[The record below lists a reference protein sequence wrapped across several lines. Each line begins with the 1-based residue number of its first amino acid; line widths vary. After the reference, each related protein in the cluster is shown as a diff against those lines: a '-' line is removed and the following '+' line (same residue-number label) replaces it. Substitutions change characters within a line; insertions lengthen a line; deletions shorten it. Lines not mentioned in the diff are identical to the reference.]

1 MQVARDVPAGI
12 DEHNCL
18 GQLKDKGIKI
28 DCNKNEYQKF
38 QRKANREI
46 I

>member
-1 MQVARDVPAGI
+1 MVQATRDVPAEI

-28 DCNKNEYQKF
+28 DCN
-38 QRKANREI
+38 
-46 I
+46 